1 MPHNTARVDNVLYG
15 AVWGVWGL
23 RPRYDRP
30 YGSGPLKDKKNYM
43 IRYLYKKLIA
53 FRLKPFI
60 LSKVNLWNILNS
72 KNVNHRTT
80 QLLFLF
86 KNLTKLSLGRIATLG
101 RIDSWVKYIYAVVML
116 PVLVGIL
123 ILLF

>member
-1 MPHNTARVDNVLYG
+1 
-15 AVWGVWGL
+15 
-23 RPRYDRP
+23 
-30 YGSGPLKDKKNYM
+30 M